1 MRNEKYSS
9 ANIDL
14 IGSKMTEA
22 LNSNDSLARRIQDS
36 LCTVDELE
44 SLLGTSVE
52 VDRLIASSKRAGSDT
67 LKKLSRSADD
77 LTRECVTGNPNT
89 SLELLNN
96 LADEY
101 PRAFLLNPA
110 FDLIVLENPGFLEN
124 LYESTLAKIL
134 EQREC
139 PQSIVV
145 WAYNFYKKKSSFSSI
160 ILKGVVKNPHTPVKM
175 INAILRLDTGLEIT
189 CEEGFL

>member
-1 MRNEKYSS
+1 
-9 ANIDL
+9 
-14 IGSKMTEA
+14 MTEA
-22 LNSNDSLARRIQDS
+22 FIGNESLARRIQES

-44 SLLGTSVE
+44 SLVGTSVE
-52 VDRLIASSKRAGSDT
+52 IDRLIASSKRAGADT
-67 LKKLSRSADD
+67 LKKLSRSTDD
-77 LTRECVTGNPNT
+77 LTRECVVGNPNT
-89 SLELLNN
+89 SLEILNN

-110 FDLIVLENPGFLEN
+110 FDLMVLENPGFLEN

-134 EQREC
+134 EQKEC

-145 WAYNFYKKKSSFSSI
+145 WAYNFYKRKSSYSSR

-175 INAILRLDTGLEIT
+175 INAILRLDAGSEIT
-189 CEEGFL
+189 CEEGLL